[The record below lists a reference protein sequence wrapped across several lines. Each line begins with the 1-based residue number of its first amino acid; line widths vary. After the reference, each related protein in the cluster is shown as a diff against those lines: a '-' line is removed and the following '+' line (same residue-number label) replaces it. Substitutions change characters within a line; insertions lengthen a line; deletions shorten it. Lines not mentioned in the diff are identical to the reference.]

1 MKKPLK
7 ISLLRIL
14 IPVLFVVLTVAGTV
28 WHLGWGTVCSFGW
41 KEIAA
46 VCPLGALETMLAQ
59 GTVLPRAGRTA
70 DLFCSGGSFR
80 PLFLRLSLPG
90 AVAFGTS
97 ALREKRRQAPSR
109 AGCAR

>member
-70 DLFCSGGSFR
+70 DLFLFWRFFSAAFSAAGSARCRRFR
-80 PLFLRLSLPG
+80 HFCI
-90 AVAFGTS
+90 T
-97 ALREKRRQAPSR
+97 
-109 AGCAR
+109 